1 MGRSLFST
9 SLSGTCRSMQLML
22 YVVITSLTL
31 RSFRRSLFFPIAT
44 PQLIEALVITLLALE
59 KPFPLIFAL
68 GGQMASL
75 PKDLTER
82 VNASGKG
89 LICDFWVEQQAILQH
104 RGLGWFFTHGGFK

>member
-1 MGRSLFST
+1 
-9 SLSGTCRSMQLML
+9 MQLML

-59 KPFPLIFAL
+59 KPFPFIFAL
-68 GGQMASL
+68 GSQMASL